1 MGRPAKEHVGPCPQ
15 GRRWGPFS
23 PVGHVVEVFRE
34 LGQVGALFLVLLFG
48 PKQNLGNLK
57 KEADWVEPEA
67 PAFPRCGGFP
77 HPGTSSGG
85 SSGQHPPHLYFI
97 EQLGIQQRQLLGD
110 LMAVEV
116 MQGPGPGRQRHEG
129 KGQRGRTHGGPRT
142 ERARRASE
150 LNRVAPPWGTGPA
163 LLCCLC
169 PWAQP
174 DPTSGPNGNKDG
186 AVPAEAEAPPRRR
199 ETAPHG
205 RGRGAG
211 GRLEQ
216 TQVLRMFRVAQGWG
230 LGENAQLPCQRQED
244 ARVLTAA

>member
-1 MGRPAKEHVGPCPQ
+1 MGR
-15 GRRWGPFS
+15 
-23 PVGHVVEVFRE
+23 
-34 LGQVGALFLVLLFG
+34 GA
-48 PKQNLGNLK
+48 
-57 KEADWVEPEA
+57 
-67 PAFPRCGGFP
+67 
-77 HPGTSSGG
+77 
-85 SSGQHPPHLYFI
+85 
-97 EQLGIQQRQLLGD
+97 
-110 LMAVEV
+110 
-116 MQGPGPGRQRHEG
+116 
-129 KGQRGRTHGGPRT
+129 

-150 LNRVAPPWGTGPA
+150 WNRVAPPWGTGPA

-216 TQVLRMFRVAQGWG
+216 TQVLRMFRVAQGVQGGTDWVRTHSCVSVPGRCPSADRSLKGIHLSVPGTPPCPAAHCLSHNTTREKRPGPGGTTG
-230 LGENAQLPCQRQED
+230 LSLRRSSRDLGRT
-244 ARVLTAA
+244 RK

>member
-1 MGRPAKEHVGPCPQ
+1 M
-15 GRRWGPFS
+15 
-23 PVGHVVEVFRE
+23 FRE

-129 KGQRGRTHGGPRT
+129 KGQRGRTHGGPRS
-142 ERARRASE
+142 RASTTCI
-150 LNRVAPPWGTGPA
+150 RVEPRGSPLGDRACPA
-163 LLCCLC
+163 LL
-169 PWAQP
+169 P
-174 DPTSGPNGNKDG
+174 
-186 AVPAEAEAPPRRR
+186 
-199 ETAPHG
+199 
-205 RGRGAG
+205 
-211 GRLEQ
+211 
-216 TQVLRMFRVAQGWG
+216 
-230 LGENAQLPCQRQED
+230 LPVGS
-244 ARVLTAA
+244 A